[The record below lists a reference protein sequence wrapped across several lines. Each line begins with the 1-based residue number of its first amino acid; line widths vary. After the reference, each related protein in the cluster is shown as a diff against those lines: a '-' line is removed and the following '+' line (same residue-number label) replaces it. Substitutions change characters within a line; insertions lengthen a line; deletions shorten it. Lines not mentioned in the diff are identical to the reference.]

1 MSNGSLLSLGDGVMS
16 TLSDRE
22 KLSIGLVGIA
32 FVCTAAW
39 FVSSAL
45 SDEATLLRERR
56 DQLSAD
62 LAEVRAASPD
72 FLRRKERLAAYE
84 ERLLSNQLD
93 LSKMMERVAKEQGFN
108 IEDFKES
115 RRVLDEEA
123 AGSGKKGKKQERKA
137 LVAYSQQVT
146 IRSVTLKQLAAFLQ
160 ALEADAAP
168 VRVTSLEVKP
178 STSDRQDL
186 REVRLGVT
194 TYKREKDN

>member
-1 MSNGSLLSLGDGVMS
+1 MSSSSLLSLGDGVMS

-22 KLSIGLVGIA
+22 KLSIGLV
-32 FVCTAAW
+32 VVLVLCTVVW

-45 SDEATLLRERR
+45 SDEAALLREQR
-56 DQLSAD
+56 DLLSAD

-93 LSKMMERVAKEQGFN
+93 LSKMMERAARDQGFN
-108 IEDFKES
+108 IEDFKEN
-115 RRVLDEEA
+115 RRVLDEEL
-123 AGSGKKGKKQERKA
+123 AGPKKGKKQERKA

-146 IRSVTLKQLAAFLQ
+146 IRTVSLKQLAAFLQ
-160 ALEADAAP
+160 AVEADPAP
-168 VRVTSLEVKP
+168 VRVTSLEVTP
-178 STSDRQDL
+178 STGDRQEL
-186 REVRLGVT
+186 RSVRLSVT

>member
-1 MSNGSLLSLGDGVMS
+1 MSNSSLLSLGDGVMS

-22 KLSIGLVGIA
+22 RLSIGLVGVLL
-32 FVCTAAW
+32 VCTVAW
-39 FVSSAL
+39 FVSSSL
-45 SDEATLLRERR
+45 GDEALALREQR
-56 DQLSAD
+56 DLLSAD
-62 LAEVRAASPD
+62 LAEVRLASPE

-84 ERLLSNQLD
+84 ERLVSNQLD
-93 LSKMMERVAKEQGFN
+93 LSKMMERVAREQNFN

-115 RRVLDEEA
+115 RRVLDDDGG
-123 AGSGKKGKKQERKA
+123 GSKKSKKQERRV

-146 IRSVTLKQLAAFLQ
+146 IRKISLKQLAAFLQ
-160 ALEADAAP
+160 ALEADPAP

-178 STSDRQDL
+178 STSDRQEL

>member
-1 MSNGSLLSLGDGVMS
+1 MSNSSLLSLGDGVMS

-93 LSKMMERVAKEQGFN
+93 LSKMMERVAREQGFN
-108 IEDFKES
+108 IEDFKEN

-123 AGSGKKGKKQERKA
+123 GGGKKGKKQESKA

-168 VRVTSLEVKP
+168 VRVTSLEVRP
-178 STSDRQDL
+178 STSDRQEL

>member
-1 MSNGSLLSLGDGVMS
+1 MSNSSLLSLGDGVMS

-22 KLSIGLVGIA
+22 RLSIGLVGVLL
-32 FVCTAAW
+32 VCTVAW

-45 SDEATLLRERR
+45 GDEALALREQR
-56 DQLSAD
+56 DLLSAD
-62 LAEVRAASPD
+62 LAEVRLASPE

-84 ERLLSNQLD
+84 ERLVSNQLD
-93 LSKMMERVAKEQGFN
+93 LSKMMERVAREQNFN

-115 RRVLDEEA
+115 RRVLDDDGG
-123 AGSGKKGKKQERKA
+123 GSKKSKKQERRV

-146 IRSVTLKQLAAFLQ
+146 IRKISLKQLAAFLQ
-160 ALEADAAP
+160 ALEADPAP

-178 STSDRQDL
+178 STSDRQEL